1 MLRVLKGILDQQD
14 HKVLKDLKVVQVLK
28 VLREL
33 IT

>member
-1 MLRVLKGILDQQD
+1 MLRVLKVILDQQD